1 MPLRRLLGAA
11 CAALLGLALLGA
23 TPANKPLRRLV
34 FRFTYGD
41 TNDMTMQSSGIGDSG
56 DAKGAPSTG
65 SGGSGIGDFVARVAD
80 RGTIDVTVKSAQ
92 PDGSLVV
99 SVAEKARNTRT
110 ALPATCIVYSN
121 TTVLC
126 DRTKKVNLE
135 EMELLA
141 YLGQNFVNPV
151 QIDAK
156 GHWGFKESGAH
167 NSMDAGYT
175 IHGHQGSNF
184 FVNMTRTYSQ
194 SGLDAYSSNTVG
206 HFTYDAMRT
215 VPTAIVESIVTR
227 RQGRFGKAI
236 TDRTEVSYKLIDD
249 SMAPTQP

>member
-1 MPLRRLLGAA
+1 VLGAA
-11 CAALLGLALLGA
+11 CAALFGLALLGA

-41 TNDMTMQSSGIGDSG
+41 TNDMTMHSSGIGDAG

-80 RGTIDVTVKSAQ
+80 RGTIDVTVKATQ
-92 PDGSLVV
+92 PDGGLIV

-141 YLGQNFVNPV
+141 YLGQDFVNPV
-151 QIDAK
+151 QIDAN
-156 GHWGFKESGAH
+156 GHWGFQSSGPH
-167 NSMDAGYT
+167 DSMKAGYT
-175 IHGHQGSNF
+175 IRSHQGSNF
-184 FVNMTRTYSQ
+184 LIDMTRTYSQ
-194 SGLDAYSSNTVG
+194 SGLDAYTSNTTG

-215 VPTAIVESIVTR
+215 VPTAIVESVVTR
-227 RQGRFGKAI
+227 RQGSFGKNV
-236 TDRTEVSYKLIDD
+236 TDRTEVSYTLIDD
-249 SMAPTQP
+249 SMAPTKP

>member
-1 MPLRRLLGAA
+1 MPLRRLLATAFAA
-11 CAALLGLALLGA
+11 TFGLALLGA
-23 TPANKPLRRLV
+23 APANKPLRRLV

-41 TNDMTMQSSGIGDSG
+41 TNDMTMHSSGIGDSG

-80 RGTIDVTVKSAQ
+80 RGTIDVVVKAAQ
-92 PDGSLVV
+92 PDGSLIVRV
-99 SVAEKARNTRT
+99 SEKARNTRT

-151 QIDAK
+151 QIDAN
-156 GHWGFKESGAH
+156 GHWGFKVSGAH
-167 NSMDAGYT
+167 DSMKAGYT
-175 IHGHQGSNF
+175 IRSHSGSNF
-184 FVNMTRTYSQ
+184 LIDMTRTYSQ
-194 SGLDAYSSNTVG
+194 SGLDAYSSNTTG
-206 HFTYDAMRT
+206 HFTYNAMRT
-215 VPTAIVESIVTR
+215 IPTAIVESIVTR
-227 RQGRFGKAI
+227 RQGSFGKNV
-236 TDRTEVSYKLIDD
+236 TDRTEVSYKLVDD
-249 SMAPTQP
+249 SMAPQQP